1 MVRLPPRQSVL
12 TRSASPPVARALAV
26 QRRRRL
32 PAPAAAPRRLPLRAG
47 LLRARAPARPRS
59 RRPAATSSARSPTCA
74 TSCRD
79 RAAAVAAELLA
90 LVDAEYAAFLA
101 LGDSL
106 RGGDERVAEARVGLL
121 GFERGAREV
130 REAVAR
136 RRADVARACADGA
149 RVRGEVALG
158 RELLAAA
165 EKVELL
171 EASLAD
177 AGSELSDDDEDGDEP
192 VGLGRLRRL
201 VLAFVSAR
209 QQIDRIRTQH
219 PDVPYANVLD
229 RKATQIRN
237 TLVLDLGAA
246 LRLHARGGSR
256 AQAGLIKVMKLY
268 ADMGESAS
276 AVEALKEAKMRLA
289 LEIHKY
295 IIADYSHAIHRGS
308 EALSIFGLTAD
319 VIRSTTV

>member
-1 MVRLPPRQSVL
+1 MLTRHQHRRPSPAPSQSSDDVFLPPPLPRD
-12 TRSASPPVARALAV
+12 AFLA
-26 QRRRRL
+26 
-32 PAPAAAPRRLPLRAG
+32 PDFS
-47 LLRARAPARPRS
+47 PARLLAS
-59 RRPAATSSARSPTCA
+59 LATAGGHQQRTLA
-74 TSCRD
+74 DLRDELRD

-121 GFERGAREV
+121 GFERGVREV

-136 RRADVARACADGA
+136 RRTDVARACAEGA

-171 EASLAD
+171 EAGLAD
-177 AGSELSDDDEDGDEP
+177 AGSELSDDEDGDEP

-209 QQIDRIRTQH
+209 QQIDRIRTEH

-256 AQAGLIKVMKLY
+256 APGLIKVMKLY

-276 AVEALKEAKMRLA
+276 AVEALKEAK
-289 LEIHKY
+289 
-295 IIADYSHAIHRGS
+295 
-308 EALSIFGLTAD
+308 
-319 VIRSTTV
+319 